1 MLFFFKFAPIFF
13 TEYVDEI
20 RELVFSMLQA
30 ERNSILSKYKT
41 ETPAP
46 LNSQF
51 TDKRNRAEA
60 VQNYSKRKQKDTAA
74 YPSGEVTSDSY
85 WSLE

>member
-1 MLFFFKFAPIFF
+1 MHFFVFAPLFL
-13 TEYVDEI
+13 TEYVDEV
-20 RELVFSMLQA
+20 RELVFSMFQA

-51 TDKRNRAEA
+51 TDKEVEQRQLKTTVRENRNTQLHTLQVRLL
-60 VQNYSKRKQKDTAA
+60 VILLGLLSK
-74 YPSGEVTSDSY
+74 
-85 WSLE
+85 

>member
-1 MLFFFKFAPIFF
+1 M
-13 TEYVDEI
+13 DEI

-30 ERNSILSKYKT
+30 DRNSILSKYKT

-60 VQNYSKRKQKDTAA
+60 VQNYSKRKQEDIAT
-74 YPSGEVTSDSY
+74 YPSGEVTSDSCR
-85 WSLE
+85 SLG

>member
-1 MLFFFKFAPIFF
+1 M
-13 TEYVDEI
+13 
-20 RELVFSMLQA
+20 
-30 ERNSILSKYKT
+30 
-41 ETPAP
+41 
-46 LNSQF
+46 NSQF

-85 WSLE
+85 WLLE

>member
-1 MLFFFKFAPIFF
+1 MDD
-13 TEYVDEI
+13 V
-20 RELVFSMLQA
+20 RELMFSMLQA

-51 TDKRNRAEA
+51 TDKRSRAEA
-60 VQNYSKRKQKDTAA
+60 VEKDSKRKQKDTAA
-74 YPSGEVTSDSY
+74 YPSGEVTSDSFR
-85 WSLE
+85 SLE

>member
-1 MLFFFKFAPIFF
+1 MN
-13 TEYVDEI
+13 EI
-20 RELVFSMLQA
+20 RKLVLSMLQA

-51 TDKRNRAEA
+51 TDKRNIEET

-74 YPSGEVTSDSY
+74 YPSDEVTCDSC

>member
-1 MLFFFKFAPIFF
+1 M
-13 TEYVDEI
+13 DEI

-30 ERNSILSKYKT
+30 ERNSILSKYKA

-51 TDKRNRAEA
+51 TDKQNRAEA

-74 YPSGEVTSDSY
+74 YPSGEVTSDSCR
-85 WSLE
+85 SLE